1 MMVWRRVRNGM
12 ACWGLVLG
20 LLVAPALA
28 QTKPGAGL
36 TIVHKGFRAPQKRG
50 APLAIDATIAS
61 PAGVRKAEVF
71 CRPAGGRDFTA
82 LPMESVGNDAYR
94 AVVPDW
100 MTSGAGLEYYIT
112 ATDQVGRSTS
122 QGFVGFPLLVRL
134 ESGEPRSQEE
144 RVKSL
149 EDTLDA
155 IRKSKEA
162 QGIGDYSRDPRLER
176 DPRLLRE
183 RDPRQDPYR

>member
-1 MMVWRRVRNGM
+1 MIVWRRVVAGV
-12 ACWGLVLG
+12 AFWGLVLS

-36 TIVHKGFRAPQKRG
+36 TITHTGFKSPQKRG
-50 APLAIDATIAS
+50 ARLAIDATIAS

-82 LPMESVGNDAYR
+82 LPMDLVGNDVYR

-100 MTSGAGLEYYIT
+100 MTAGAGLEYYIT
-112 ATDQVGRSTS
+112 AIDQGGRSAS
-122 QGFVGFPLLVRL
+122 QGFVGFPLLIQLV
-134 ESGEPRSQEE
+134 SGQPLSQEE
-144 RVKSL
+144 RLRSL
-149 EDTLDA
+149 DDTLDA

-162 QGIGDYSRDPRLER
+162 QGDYTRDPS
-176 DPRLLRE
+176 RE
-183 RDPRQDPYR
+183 PDPRQLRELDPRREPYR

>member
-1 MMVWRRVRNGM
+1 MV
-12 ACWGLVLG
+12 CWGLVLG
-20 LLVAPALA
+20 LLAASALA
-28 QTKPGAGL
+28 QTKPGTGL
-36 TIVHKGFRAPQKRG
+36 TIGHKGFRLPQKRG

-71 CRPAGGRDFTA
+71 CRPVGGRDFTP
-82 LPMESVGNDAYR
+82 LPMESIGNDVYR

-100 MTSGAGLEYYIT
+100 MTAGAGLEYYIT
-112 ATDQVGRSTS
+112 ATDQGGQSTS

-134 ESGEPRSQEE
+134 ESGAAPSQEE
-144 RVKSL
+144 RVKTL

-155 IRKSKEA
+155 IRKSKES
-162 QGIGDYSRDPRLER
+162 QGAGDYSR

-183 RDPRQDPYR
+183 RDPRQDSYR